1 MINPVDKFNAH
12 NLIAEKAQALGAAAT
27 GNAAPNEKQKAAQ
40 EFVSLLFLEVF
51 KAMRASIPKGGLFES
66 ESLQSDVYTTLADT
80 EVSRALAGREG
91 MGLRKIIEK
100 ALDRSAVKAH
110 EQNGPAPVD
119 LNTARPLR
127 LSAVKTPWASH
138 EDHHSHDFDPPA
150 TGVVSSGFG
159 MRADP
164 FTGENKFHK
173 GLDIAAPL
181 GSPIKAAAAGKVT
194 FSGWADGYGNL
205 VTVDHGGGIST
216 RYAHS
221 AANLVNVGD
230 EVAAGQEIALVG
242 STGRS
247 TAPHLHFEVHKNG
260 RPIDPKEVV
269 GFQQFAA
276 GPKRG

>member
-1 MINPVDKFNAH
+1 MINAVDKFNAH
-12 NLIAEKAQALGAAAT
+12 NLIADMTQALGAAAT

-66 ESLQSDVYTTLADT
+66 ESLQSDVYTALADT

-100 ALDRSAVKAH
+100 ALDRSAAKAL
-110 EQNGPAPVD
+110 EQNAPAPVE

-127 LSAVKTPWASH
+127 LSAVKTPPASN

-216 RYAHS
+216 LGPHRGESGH
-221 AANLVNVGD
+221 GRRR
-230 EVAAGQEIALVG
+230 GRRG
-242 STGRS
+242 TGNRS
-247 TAPHLHFEVHKNG
+247 GRLD
-260 RPIDPKEVV
+260 RPID
-269 GFQQFAA
+269 GAA
-276 GPKRG
+276 PPFRGA